1 MAVLSLAG
9 TIAANFNARKLA
21 KDKAE
26 FERLAAKDKQDFD
39 LKVMEI
45 QQDAARKDEELIEM
59 REELTKCREQH
70 EASERDRDDLRV
82 KIGRLESQL
91 AALAAAK

>member
-9 TIAANFNARKLA
+9 TVAANFNARKLA

-26 FERLAAKDKQDFD
+26 FERLAAKDKQEFD

-45 QQDAARKDEELIEM
+45 QQDAALHGEGLIEM
-59 REELTKCREQH
+59 REELAKCRERH
-70 EASERDRDDLRV
+70 ETSERGRDDLRA
-82 KIGRLESQL
+82 KIDRLESQL
-91 AALAAAK
+91 AALTAAK

>member
-9 TIAANFNARKLA
+9 TVAANFNARKLA

-26 FERLAAKDKQDFD
+26 FERLAAKDKQEFD

-59 REELTKCREQH
+59 REELAKCREQH
-70 EASERDRDDLRV
+70 ETSERDRDDLRA

-91 AALAAAK
+91 AALTAAK